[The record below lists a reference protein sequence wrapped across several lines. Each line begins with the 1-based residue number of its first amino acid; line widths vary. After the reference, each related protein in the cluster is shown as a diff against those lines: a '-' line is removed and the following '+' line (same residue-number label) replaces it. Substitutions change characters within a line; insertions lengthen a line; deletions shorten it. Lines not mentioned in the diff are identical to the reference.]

1 MKQNIKKLAVFVVI
15 TAIAMFMMATTASAV
30 FHHSIQGEYAFTG
43 SGSCFIAINGF
54 NASLQPNDGAN
65 GMWLWGPLTYDEGTF
80 TFNKDGTGSFKAIFH
95 AFDAWSPFF
104 VNLGFPPDA
113 GAANET
119 WDFTYT
125 VTGSGN
131 FTITY
136 VKGTYELDFTSGPNV
151 GTPLGVS
158 YIILP
163 PVKGVISPDNKI
175 LYASFGAPDILKFTN
190 DKQSNDLNGT
200 QGISNVVLQGFQI
213 GLPADQGRAGESKG
227 SPCSFL

>member
-1 MKQNIKKLAVFVVI
+1 MKENIKKLAVLVI
-15 TAIAMFMMATTASAV
+15 IVATMMFMVVATASAGQL
-30 FHHSIQGEYAFTG
+30 FPPPFRHSIQGEYAFTG

-104 VNLGFPPDA
+104 AGVPPDT

-125 VTGSGN
+125 VTGGGN
-131 FTITY
+131 FTLTY

-163 PVKGVISPDNKI
+163 PVKGVISPDGKI
-175 LYASFGAPDILKFTN
+175 LYASFGTPDILKFTN
-190 DKQSNDLNGT
+190 DKQNNDLNGV
-200 QGISNVVLQGFQI
+200 QAICSVVFQGFRI
-213 GLPADQGRAGESKG
+213 
-227 SPCSFL
+227 SP